1 MPNKPQKSISDY
13 IEQYSKRENEADR
26 KRKAA
31 KEVESSKTMEVTSLN
46 NVVEFIIK
54 KSER

>member
-31 KEVESSKTMEVTSLN
+31 IEVESSKTMEVTSLN